1 MAEGGDNFLRENN
14 GLHQFHPMIH
24 PLLTTQH
31 PPQIITGSD
40 GCYVTDIDGK
50 RYVDGL
56 GGLWNVNVG
65 HNRREVK
72 DAIIAQ
78 MDKISFYSSF
88 AGTTSGPSIELSAR
102 IVSMAA
108 EEEADK
114 VMFSSN
120 GSDAVETALKLARQ
134 YWKLVGKP
142 QRTKFISLKQGYHG
156 VHFGGV
162 SVNGA
167 TYYRTTYEPLL
178 PGCFQ
183 VDSPWPYRNPWTNDA
198 EELSNIVAMMLQ
210 REIEHQDPNT
220 VAAFIAEPVQGAGG
234 VIVPPASF
242 WPKVREICDRYEV
255 LLISD
260 EVVTGFGRTGAMFGA
275 RGWGVKPDIMCLAK
289 GLSAG
294 YVPLGATVLNKRVAS
309 AWYRELTHAGYIMHG
324 YTATGHPLACAAALA
339 VLDIVEREDLPANA
353 AKQGAHLLDGLIPI
367 ESASSIV
374 GEVRGK
380 GLMVGID
387 LVSDKKTRTA
397 IDPDGGIPDKIAAYA
412 REEGVIVRPAGA
424 TIILSPPLVI
434 NQDEVDMIVRAL
446 TAAFTRIEQE
456 LKADRKGAAARRKPP
471 ADAKATGVAM

>member
-1 MAEGGDNFLRENN
+1 MTAEAIPVDTKGKTMLDRRDNFLRENN
-14 GLHQFHPMIH
+14 AKHQLHPMIH
-24 PLLTTQH
+24 PLLSQAH
-31 PPQIITGSD
+31 PPQIITKGD
-40 GCYVTDIDGK
+40 GVYVTDIDGK
-50 RYVDGL
+50 TYVDGI

-72 DAIIAQ
+72 DAIVAQ
-78 MDKISFYSSF
+78 MDRISYYSSF
-88 AGTTSGPSIELSAR
+88 AGTATGPSIELSAK
-102 IVSMAA
+102 IVEMAA

-114 VMFSSN
+114 VFFSAN

-134 YWKLVGKP
+134 YWRLVGEP
-142 QRTKFISLKQGYHG
+142 LRTKFISLKQGYHG

-162 SVNGA
+162 SVNGS
-167 TYYRTTYEPLL
+167 TYYRSSYEPLL

-183 VDSPWPYRNPWTNDA
+183 IDSPWPYRNAWTDDP
-198 EELSNIVAMMLQ
+198 EELVGVVATLLE
-210 REIEHQDPNT
+210 REILHQGAHS

-242 WPKVREICDRYEV
+242 WPKVREVLDRYGV

-260 EVVTGFGRTGAMFGA
+260 EVVTGFGRTGSMFGA

-309 AWYRELTHAGYIMHG
+309 AWYKEVTPDGFLMHG
-324 YTATGHPLACAAALA
+324 YTATGHPLACAAGVAALE
-339 VLDIVEREDLPANA
+339 IVEREDLPANA
-353 AKQGAHLLDGLIPI
+353 AVQGKRLLDGLQHLP
-367 ESASSIV
+367 ERSSII

-387 LVSDKKTRTA
+387 LVADKKTRQPL
-397 IDPDGGIPDKIAAYA
+397 DPSTGFGEAVAAFA

-424 TIILSPPLVI
+424 TIIMSPPLVI
-434 NQDEVDMIVRAL
+434 EAEQIDKIIDAL
-446 TAAFTRIEQE
+446 SIAF
-456 LKADRKGAAARRKPP
+456 ARFEERR
-471 ADAKATGVAM
+471 